1 MPSTGSEMVSIL
13 HKHSQDGVVVIVI
26 LRMILVVIIVCVLLY
41 IPCTLDITFSPWP
54 CPRGK
59 PGFSISNPKAT
70 MANDILVGFSQQL
83 DKGLAE
89 ETLAGV
95 NQSLKQ

>member
-1 MPSTGSEMVSIL
+1 MPSTGSDMVWVL

-26 LRMILVVIIVCVLLY
+26 LRMILVVIIIYVLLY
-41 IPCTLDITFSPWP
+41 IPCTLDITFSRWP
-54 CPRGK
+54 CPRGE
-59 PGFSISNPKAT
+59 PGFCISNPKCT

-83 DKGLAE
+83 DEGLSE

>member
-1 MPSTGSEMVSIL
+1 MVSVP

-26 LRMILVVIIVCVLLY
+26 LRMILVFIIVYVLLN
-41 IPCTLDITFSPWP
+41 ITCTLDITFSPCP
-54 CPRGK
+54 CPRGE
-59 PGFSISNPKAT
+59 PGFCISNPKGT